1 MPLYLQL
8 AFFLLD
14 VISGPYFPYLLC
26 CLHTVKCVWL
36 SWQRICLQCRRPGF
50 DPGWGR
56 SPGER
61 KGYLLQYSGLKNSM
75 NCIVHGVTKSQT
87 QLSNFHSLDGSR
99 VWGRIDTCIYPWTE
113 EPGRLWLNTH
123 PHTHVSMAESLRCS
137 PETITAL
144 FVNRLHLSTK

>member
-75 NCIVHGVTKSQT
+75 DCVVDGVAKIWTR
-87 QLSNFHSLDGSR
+87 LSDFHYA
-99 VWGRIDTCIYPWTE
+99 VWSAQIFYFLAQFYPSTLSWRILSFLVVFTIY
-113 EPGRLWLNTH
+113 
-123 PHTHVSMAESLRCS
+123 
-137 PETITAL
+137 
-144 FVNRLHLSTK
+144 